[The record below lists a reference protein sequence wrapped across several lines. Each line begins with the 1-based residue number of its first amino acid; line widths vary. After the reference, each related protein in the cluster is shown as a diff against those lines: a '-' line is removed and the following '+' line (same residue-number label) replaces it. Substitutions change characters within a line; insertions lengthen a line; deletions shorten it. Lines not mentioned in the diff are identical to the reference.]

1 VPEIEK
7 IHQFAA
13 IRIERHLVACYVAED
28 EARFRLHRD
37 NATKGPAHRRFAVSI
52 DLSEDFD
59 GGEVVFPKYGT
70 RGYRPA
76 AGGAVGFSC
85 SLLYAVTQVTRGRR
99 YVFLPFLYDDAAAQI
114 PEQNTQFV
122 EEP

>member
-1 VPEIEK
+1 VQKRRRDYPLTDEAERRTITAHIRRRIVPEIEK

-59 GGEVVFPKYGT
+59 GG
-70 RGYRPA
+70 
-76 AGGAVGFSC
+76 
-85 SLLYAVTQVTRGRR
+85 
-99 YVFLPFLYDDAAAQI
+99 
-114 PEQNTQFV
+114 
-122 EEP
+122 